1 MVEDKHQPYD
11 KSSKWLIQHHG
22 DSILRLAGIEKIAA
36 WRPAQAEV
44 VQPSQLPDGLLEVRL
59 EGESRDDLFLLE
71 VATYPERRVE
81 DQLLRDL
88 MLVYLDRGE
97 LPEAVTLVLRPK
109 GKYQVPASREVR
121 SRRGLSSCRMS
132 WRVVE
137 LWAVPAEELLQAG
150 DVGLVPWVPLADF
163 TDPPE
168 RMMLRCREAIEHT
181 APPGEKANL
190 LAVTQVLA
198 YLRYNSRD
206 LLKTLGGKEV
216 MLEVPFLDEIVEE
229 KRRDTAHDYIVT
241 FLEGRFGEVPRDL
254 VEAIGS
260 VVDEKQ
266 LKDLARSAATC
277 ADVDAFRRTIGAADL
292 AFGDAEVRGCAL
304 SRGCLSSF
312 INDPYRRFR
321 IICILAELPR
331 LRRFAA
337 ARTAGFSSLSPPSR
351 TRSEQPACEWYWP
364 RISAASTRAS
374 RVPIAKTACAAAW
387 RTSRLLSR
395 SSLRNSGTAIFP
407 ADPIHTKAFVR
418 PLNEDVRPVRD
429 AVSRVEC
436 VLVFNKG
443 LAFSSVFRET

>member
-71 VATYPERRVE
+71 VATYPEAPGGRPTPARPNVGLPRPRRIAGGGNFG
-81 DQLLRDL
+81 LCGPR
-88 MLVYLDRGE
+88 
-97 LPEAVTLVLRPK
+97 
-109 GKYQVPASREVR
+109 ASTRFPQAGRSR

-229 KRRDTAHDYIVT
+229 KS
-241 FLEGRFGEVPRDL
+241 
-254 VEAIGS
+254 AIP
-260 VVDEKQ
+260 
-266 LKDLARSAATC
+266 
-277 ADVDAFRRTIGAADL
+277 RTI
-292 AFGDAEVRGCAL
+292 
-304 SRGCLSSF
+304 
-312 INDPYRRFR
+312 
-321 IICILAELPR
+321 
-331 LRRFAA
+331 
-337 ARTAGFSSLSPPSR
+337 
-351 TRSEQPACEWYWP
+351 
-364 RISAASTRAS
+364 IS
-374 RVPIAKTACAAAW
+374 
-387 RTSRLLSR
+387 
-395 SSLRNSGTAIFP
+395 
-407 ADPIHTKAFVR
+407 
-418 PLNEDVRPVRD
+418 
-429 AVSRVEC
+429 
-436 VLVFNKG
+436 
-443 LAFSSVFRET
+443 